1 MVWEGACWASAG
13 VWWVSKCS
21 VGCIWFWLLTEVI
34 YVAVPK
40 GTFFFSLKSI
50 RIKWT
55 KLDNCQNLKLCFIS
69 YNFLLISFVDKSFDL
84 RPISGNPLWNAA
96 QVNALDRYYILQLKC
111 ACSLFK
117 RWRENS
123 CVFSMPFATFLMPVP
138 LSFWNCIES
147 PLILFP
153 RGY

>member
-1 MVWEGACWASAG
+1 MVWERIYWASAG

-21 VGCIWFWLLTEVI
+21 VGCIWSWLKWSTWQS
-34 YVAVPK
+34 PK
-40 GTFFFSLKSI
+40 TLFYSLKNI

-55 KLDNCQNLKLCFIS
+55 KLDNCQNLKLSFIS

-96 QVNALDRYYILQLKC
+96 QVNALDRYCILQLKC
-111 ACSLFK
+111 PCSLFK
-117 RWRENS
+117 RWRKNS
-123 CVFSMPFATFLMPVP
+123 RVFSMPFATFLMPVP

-147 PLILFP
+147 LLILFP
-153 RGY
+153 RGH